1 MKKDENR
8 KTKLSDIDFNLETSI
23 NSKSKSK
30 KEEENM
36 NLHQKKAMKIQ
47 VLMKAIII
55 WNM

>member
-8 KTKLSDIDFNLETSI
+8 KTKLSDIDFNLETLI